1 MIYLGRVKYKFIMN
15 IKNSA
20 FATIGKGMLFMNRN
34 KKGLH
39 KVTANVLSLTL
50 ASVMAAGTVGEA
62 VSAVPVYAAESSQT
76 ENSGTG
82 VSVYLNGTLSGDN
95 QGDGTTKEKAVS
107 SIDQA
112 LKLAGSKGTILVC
125 GPVTIS
131 SEKAVT
137 IPEGVQIKRAD
148 GYTGAIMKITGKGK
162 LTLTGGNLQSSDVDT
177 SGAELGKE
185 AFVQGTKTEAKKAG
199 QITMNSQV
207 TIASPEA
214 WNSFDFAA
222 AGFSGEGSF
231 AWASQTAPEEYQ
243 TTVQVIF
250 TPADTKNY
258 DYSKVEGWDAAKG
271 AVIRNV
277 EVTVES
283 LKPSEPASSEGDTG
297 ENNTQEQ
304 TPPEETVEA
313 PETPE
318 EQEPEETVPVAG
330 SVTVPGEI
338 TLSKPEDIKNFDFG
352 KAGFAGEGSFAWE
365 EETVP
370 TAYETEIKVVF
381 TPSDIEG
388 KDYSQVEGWD
398 AQKNQVIRTVKVL
411 VESLK
416 EDSNTDNAPADN
428 TDKDNEK
435 ENGESGD
442 NTKEDADTEQ
452 GKQDQTGSD
461 QENASDQDNIEDQT
475 ENPDTEEKKPGTAEE
490 DQGTS
495 NDQKEED
502 QESQES
508 SNGQEEEAPKDEESS
523 NDQKEEDRESQE
535 SSNGQEGEAPKD
547 EESSQE
553 ENTQETDEDF
563 IQAEAG
569 KTGEVAQ
576 EIPQAIPVGSLIDE
590 NTGVRVEGDFLPYY
604 VDLQVSYN
612 DELDQ
617 LPDAGI
623 GQILS
628 AYEIKLWDLK
638 ENEEYKIPEGNKVR
652 VMIPLPENADS
663 FSQLS
668 IAHYLGNS
676 EYEYYTLPTEE
687 YPGNL
692 TIITIEGIEYLTFET
707 ASFSP
712 FNVGGSQLVGPGT
725 QLPQSGSSS
734 QNTGNNS
741 SSGTSAGTSS
751 TGNSQTGSSSSGQSV
766 IQPSGN
772 SGSQTST
779 SSSQSRKTGNQSSSS
794 KVTRVVKTGDNA
806 PIILYAAT
814 AAAALIL
821 AAVTFIIGKKKRS

>member
-1 MIYLGRVKYKFIMN
+1 MN

-199 QITMNSQV
+199 QVTMNSQV

-318 EQEPEETVPVAG
+318 DQEPEETVPAAG

-338 TLSKPEDIKNFDFG
+338 TLSKPEDIKNFDFA

-428 TDKDNEK
+428 TDKDKDNEK

-461 QENASDQDNIEDQT
+461 QENASDQNNIEDQT
-475 ENPDTEEKKPGTAEE
+475 ENPDTEEKDPGTAEE

-495 NDQKEED
+495 NDQKEEE

-508 SNGQEEEAPKDEESS
+508 SNDQEKETSKDEE
-523 NDQKEEDRESQE
+523 
-535 SSNGQEGEAPKD
+535 A
-547 EESSQE
+547 SQE
-553 ENTQETDEDF
+553 ENSQETEEDF
-563 IQAEAG
+563 VQAEEG

>member
-1 MIYLGRVKYKFIMN
+1 MN

-199 QITMNSQV
+199 QVTMNSQV

-231 AWASQTAPEEYQ
+231 AWASQTVPEEYQ

-304 TPPEETVEA
+304 TPPEETVEV

>member
-1 MIYLGRVKYKFIMN
+1 MN

-199 QITMNSQV
+199 QVTMNSQV

-365 EETVP
+365 KETVP
-370 TAYETEIKVVF
+370 IAYETEIKVVF

-490 DQGTS
+490 DQGT
-495 NDQKEED
+495 
-502 QESQES
+502 
-508 SNGQEEEAPKDEESS
+508 S

>member
-1 MIYLGRVKYKFIMN
+1 MN

-199 QITMNSQV
+199 QVTMNSQV

-304 TPPEETVEA
+304 MPPEETVEA

-318 EQEPEETVPVAG
+318 EQEPEETVPAAG

-338 TLSKPEDIKNFDFG
+338 TLSKPEDIKNFDFA

-428 TDKDNEK
+428 IDKDNEK

-475 ENPDTEEKKPGTAEE
+475 ENPDTEEKDPGTAEE

-495 NDQKEED
+495 NDQKEEE

-508 SNGQEEEAPKDEESS
+508 SNDQEKETSKDEEAS
-523 NDQKEEDRESQE
+523 R
-535 SSNGQEGEAPKD
+535 
-547 EESSQE
+547 E

-563 IQAEAG
+563 VQAEEG

>member
-1 MIYLGRVKYKFIMN
+1 MN

-199 QITMNSQV
+199 QVTMNSQV

-370 TAYETEIKVVF
+370 IAYETEIKVVF

>member
-1 MIYLGRVKYKFIMN
+1 MN

-148 GYTGAIMKITGKGK
+148 GYTGAIMKIKGKGK

-277 EVTVES
+277 EVTAES

-304 TPPEETVEA
+304 MPPEETVEA

-318 EQEPEETVPVAG
+318 EQEPEETVPAAG
-330 SVTVPGEI
+330 AVTVPGEI

-428 TDKDNEK
+428 TDKDKDNEK

-475 ENPDTEEKKPGTAEE
+475 ENPDTEEKEPGTAEE

-495 NDQKEED
+495 NDQKEEE

-508 SNGQEEEAPKDEESS
+508 SNDQEKETSKDEE
-523 NDQKEEDRESQE
+523 
-535 SSNGQEGEAPKD
+535 A
-547 EESSQE
+547 SQE
-553 ENTQETDEDF
+553 ENSQETEEDF
-563 IQAEAG
+563 VQAEEG

>member
-1 MIYLGRVKYKFIMN
+1 MN

-199 QITMNSQV
+199 QVTMNSQV

-304 TPPEETVEA
+304 TPPEETVEV

-428 TDKDNEK
+428 TDKDKDNEK

-475 ENPDTEEKKPGTAEE
+475 ENPDTEEKDPGTAEE

-495 NDQKEED
+495 NDQKEEE

-508 SNGQEEEAPKDEESS
+508 SNDQEKETSKDEEAS
-523 NDQKEEDRESQE
+523 R
-535 SSNGQEGEAPKD
+535 
-547 EESSQE
+547 E
-553 ENTQETDEDF
+553 ENTQETEEDF
-563 IQAEAG
+563 VQAEEG

>member
-1 MIYLGRVKYKFIMN
+1 MN

-199 QITMNSQV
+199 QVTMNSQV

>member
-1 MIYLGRVKYKFIMN
+1 
-15 IKNSA
+15 
-20 FATIGKGMLFMNRN
+20 MLFMNRN

-199 QITMNSQV
+199 QVTMNSQV

-475 ENPDTEEKKPGTAEE
+475 ENPDTEEKEPGTAEE

-495 NDQKEED
+495 NDQKEEE

-508 SNGQEEEAPKDEESS
+508 SNDQEKETSKDEE
-523 NDQKEEDRESQE
+523 
-535 SSNGQEGEAPKD
+535 A
-547 EESSQE
+547 SQE
-553 ENTQETDEDF
+553 ENSQETEEDF
-563 IQAEAG
+563 VQAEEG

>member
-1 MIYLGRVKYKFIMN
+1 MN

-199 QITMNSQV
+199 QVTMNSQV

-475 ENPDTEEKKPGTAEE
+475 ENPDTEEKEPGTAEE

-495 NDQKEED
+495 DDQKEEE

-508 SNGQEEEAPKDEESS
+508 SNDQEKETSKDEEAS
-523 NDQKEEDRESQE
+523 R
-535 SSNGQEGEAPKD
+535 
-547 EESSQE
+547 E
-553 ENTQETDEDF
+553 ENTQETEEDF
-563 IQAEAG
+563 VQAEEG

-638 ENEEYKIPEGNKVR
+638 GNEEYKIPEGNKVR

>member
-1 MIYLGRVKYKFIMN
+1 MN

-199 QITMNSQV
+199 QVTMNSQV

-304 TPPEETVEA
+304 TPPEETVEV

-435 ENGESGD
+435 ETGERGD

-502 QESQES
+502 Q
-508 SNGQEEEAPKDEESS
+508 
-523 NDQKEEDRESQE
+523 ESQE

-687 YPGNL
+687 CPGNL

>member
-1 MIYLGRVKYKFIMN
+1 MN

-199 QITMNSQV
+199 QVTMNSQV

-475 ENPDTEEKKPGTAEE
+475 ENPDTEEKEPGTAEE

-495 NDQKEED
+495 NDQKEEE

-508 SNGQEEEAPKDEESS
+508 SNDQEKETSKDEEAS
-523 NDQKEEDRESQE
+523 R
-535 SSNGQEGEAPKD
+535 
-547 EESSQE
+547 E

>member
-1 MIYLGRVKYKFIMN
+1 MN

-199 QITMNSQV
+199 QVTMNSQV

-231 AWASQTAPEEYQ
+231 AWASQTVPEEYQ

-304 TPPEETVEA
+304 TPPEETVEV

-318 EQEPEETVPVAG
+318 EQEPEETVPAAG

>member
-1 MIYLGRVKYKFIMN
+1 MN

-148 GYTGAIMKITGKGK
+148 GYTGAIMKIKGKGK

-199 QITMNSQV
+199 QVTMNSQV

-277 EVTVES
+277 EVTAES

-318 EQEPEETVPVAG
+318 EQEPEETVPAAG

-428 TDKDNEK
+428 TDKDKDNEK

-475 ENPDTEEKKPGTAEE
+475 ENPDTEEKEPGTAEE

-495 NDQKEED
+495 NDQKEEE

-508 SNGQEEEAPKDEESS
+508 SNDQEKETSKDEE
-523 NDQKEEDRESQE
+523 
-535 SSNGQEGEAPKD
+535 A
-547 EESSQE
+547 SQE
-553 ENTQETDEDF
+553 ENSQETEEDF
-563 IQAEAG
+563 VQAEEG

>member
-1 MIYLGRVKYKFIMN
+1 MN

-148 GYTGAIMKITGKGK
+148 GYTGAIMKIKGKGK

-199 QITMNSQV
+199 QVTMNSQV

-277 EVTVES
+277 EVTAES

-304 TPPEETVEA
+304 MPPEETVEA

-318 EQEPEETVPVAG
+318 EQEPEETVPAAG
-330 SVTVPGEI
+330 AVTVPGEI

-428 TDKDNEK
+428 TDKDKDNEK

-475 ENPDTEEKKPGTAEE
+475 ENPDTEEKEPGTAEE

-495 NDQKEED
+495 NDQKEEE

-508 SNGQEEEAPKDEESS
+508 SNDQEKETSKDEE
-523 NDQKEEDRESQE
+523 
-535 SSNGQEGEAPKD
+535 A
-547 EESSQE
+547 SQE
-553 ENTQETDEDF
+553 ENSQETDEDF
-563 IQAEAG
+563 IQAEEG

>member
-1 MIYLGRVKYKFIMN
+1 MN

-199 QITMNSQV
+199 QVTMNSQV

-304 TPPEETVEA
+304 TPPEETVEV

-508 SNGQEEEAPKDEESS
+508 SNGQE
-523 NDQKEEDRESQE
+523 
-535 SSNGQEGEAPKD
+535 GEAPKD

-687 YPGNL
+687 CPGNL

>member
-1 MIYLGRVKYKFIMN
+1 MN

-199 QITMNSQV
+199 QVTMNSQV

-475 ENPDTEEKKPGTAEE
+475 ENPDTEEKDPGTAEE

-495 NDQKEED
+495 NDQKEEE

-508 SNGQEEEAPKDEESS
+508 SNDQEKETSKDEEAS
-523 NDQKEEDRESQE
+523 R
-535 SSNGQEGEAPKD
+535 
-547 EESSQE
+547 E
-553 ENTQETDEDF
+553 ENTQETEEDF
-563 IQAEAG
+563 VQAEEG

-687 YPGNL
+687 CPGNL

>member
-1 MIYLGRVKYKFIMN
+1 MN

-148 GYTGAIMKITGKGK
+148 GYTGAIMKIKGKGK

-199 QITMNSQV
+199 QVTMNSQV

-277 EVTVES
+277 EVTAES

-304 TPPEETVEA
+304 MPPEETVEA

-318 EQEPEETVPVAG
+318 EQEPEETVPAAG
-330 SVTVPGEI
+330 AVTVPGEI

-428 TDKDNEK
+428 TDKDKDNEK

-475 ENPDTEEKKPGTAEE
+475 ENPDTEEKEPGTAEE

-495 NDQKEED
+495 NDQKEEE

-508 SNGQEEEAPKDEESS
+508 SNDQEKETSKDEE
-523 NDQKEEDRESQE
+523 
-535 SSNGQEGEAPKD
+535 A
-547 EESSQE
+547 SQE
-553 ENTQETDEDF
+553 ENSQETEEDF
-563 IQAEAG
+563 VQAEEG

-814 AAAALIL
+814 ASAALIL

>member
-1 MIYLGRVKYKFIMN
+1 MN

-177 SGAELGKE
+177 SCAELGKE

-199 QITMNSQV
+199 QVTMNSQV

-318 EQEPEETVPVAG
+318 EQEPEETVPAAG

-475 ENPDTEEKKPGTAEE
+475 ENPDTEEKEPGTAEE

-495 NDQKEED
+495 NDQKEEE

-508 SNGQEEEAPKDEESS
+508 SNDQEKETSKDEEASREENS
-523 NDQKEEDRESQE
+523 QETEED
-535 SSNGQEGEAPKD
+535 
-547 EESSQE
+547 
-553 ENTQETDEDF
+553 F
-563 IQAEAG
+563 VQAEEG

>member
-1 MIYLGRVKYKFIMN
+1 MN

-199 QITMNSQV
+199 QVTMNSQV

-461 QENASDQDNIEDQT
+461 QENASDQNNIEDQT
-475 ENPDTEEKKPGTAEE
+475 ENPDTEEKDPGTAEE

-495 NDQKEED
+495 NDQKEEE

-508 SNGQEEEAPKDEESS
+508 SNDQEKETSKDEE
-523 NDQKEEDRESQE
+523 
-535 SSNGQEGEAPKD
+535 A
-547 EESSQE
+547 SQE
-553 ENTQETDEDF
+553 ENTQETEEDF
-563 IQAEAG
+563 VQAEEG

>member
-1 MIYLGRVKYKFIMN
+1 MN

-199 QITMNSQV
+199 QVTMNSQV

-304 TPPEETVEA
+304 MPPEETVEA

-338 TLSKPEDIKNFDFG
+338 TLSKPEDIKNFDFA
-352 KAGFAGEGSFAWE
+352 KAGFAGEGSFVWE

-461 QENASDQDNIEDQT
+461 QENASAQDNIEDQT
-475 ENPDTEEKKPGTAEE
+475 ETEDPDTEEKEPGTAEE
-490 DQGTS
+490 DQET
-495 NDQKEED
+495 
-502 QESQES
+502 
-508 SNGQEEEAPKDEESS
+508 S

-751 TGNSQTGSSSSGQSV
+751 TGNSQTGSSSSGQNV

-806 PIILYAAT
+806 PIILYVAT

>member
-1 MIYLGRVKYKFIMN
+1 MN

-199 QITMNSQV
+199 QVTMNSQV

-283 LKPSEPASSEGDTG
+283 LEPSEPASSEGDIG

-318 EQEPEETVPVAG
+318 EQEPEETVPAAG

-338 TLSKPEDIKNFDFG
+338 TLSKPEDIKNFDFA

-475 ENPDTEEKKPGTAEE
+475 ENPDTEEKEPGTAEE

-495 NDQKEED
+495 NDQKEEE

-508 SNGQEEEAPKDEESS
+508 SNDQEKETSKDEEASREENS
-523 NDQKEEDRESQE
+523 QETEED
-535 SSNGQEGEAPKD
+535 
-547 EESSQE
+547 
-553 ENTQETDEDF
+553 F
-563 IQAEAG
+563 VQAEEG

>member
-1 MIYLGRVKYKFIMN
+1 MN

-199 QITMNSQV
+199 QVTMNSQV

-258 DYSKVEGWDAAKG
+258 EYSKVEGWDAAKG

-338 TLSKPEDIKNFDFG
+338 TLSKPEDIKNFDFA

-475 ENPDTEEKKPGTAEE
+475 ENPDTEEKDPGTAEE

-495 NDQKEED
+495 NDQKEEE

-508 SNGQEEEAPKDEESS
+508 SNDQEKETSKDEE
-523 NDQKEEDRESQE
+523 
-535 SSNGQEGEAPKD
+535 A
-547 EESSQE
+547 SQE

-563 IQAEAG
+563 VQAEEG

-734 QNTGNNS
+734 HNTGNNS

-821 AAVTFIIGKKKRS
+821 AAVTFIISKKKRS

>member
-1 MIYLGRVKYKFIMN
+1 MN

-148 GYTGAIMKITGKGK
+148 GYTGAIMKIKGKGK

-199 QITMNSQV
+199 QVTMNSQV

-304 TPPEETVEA
+304 MPPEETVEA

-318 EQEPEETVPVAG
+318 EQEPEETVPAAG
-330 SVTVPGEI
+330 AVTVPGEI

-428 TDKDNEK
+428 TDKDKDNEK

-475 ENPDTEEKKPGTAEE
+475 ENPDTEEKDPGTAEE

-495 NDQKEED
+495 NDQKEEE

-508 SNGQEEEAPKDEESS
+508 SNDQEKETSKDEE
-523 NDQKEEDRESQE
+523 
-535 SSNGQEGEAPKD
+535 A
-547 EESSQE
+547 SQE
-553 ENTQETDEDF
+553 ENSQETEEDF
-563 IQAEAG
+563 VQAEEG

>member
-1 MIYLGRVKYKFIMN
+1 MN

-199 QITMNSQV
+199 QVTMNSQV

-250 TPADTKNY
+250 TPSDTKNY

-365 EETVP
+365 KETVP
-370 TAYETEIKVVF
+370 IAYETEIKVVF

-523 NDQKEEDRESQE
+523 N
-535 SSNGQEGEAPKD
+535 GQEGEAPKD

-576 EIPQAIPVGSLIDE
+576 ENPQAIPVGSLIDE

>member
-1 MIYLGRVKYKFIMN
+1 MN

-199 QITMNSQV
+199 QVTMNSQV

-475 ENPDTEEKKPGTAEE
+475 ENPDTEEKEPGTAEE

>member
-1 MIYLGRVKYKFIMN
+1 MN

-199 QITMNSQV
+199 QVTMNSQV

-365 EETVP
+365 KETVP
-370 TAYETEIKVVF
+370 IAYETEIKVVF

-428 TDKDNEK
+428 TDKDKDKDNEK

-495 NDQKEED
+495 NDQKEEE

-508 SNGQEEEAPKDEESS
+508 SND
-523 NDQKEEDRESQE
+523 
-535 SSNGQEGEAPKD
+535 QEGEAPKD

-794 KVTRVVKTGDNA
+794 KVTHVVKTGDNA

>member
-1 MIYLGRVKYKFIMN
+1 MN

-199 QITMNSQV
+199 QVTMNSQV

-475 ENPDTEEKKPGTAEE
+475 ENPDTEEKEPGTAEE

-495 NDQKEED
+495 DDQKEEE

-508 SNGQEEEAPKDEESS
+508 SNDQEKETSKDEEAS
-523 NDQKEEDRESQE
+523 R
-535 SSNGQEGEAPKD
+535 
-547 EESSQE
+547 E
-553 ENTQETDEDF
+553 ENTQETEEDF

-692 TIITIEGIEYLTFET
+692 TIITIEGIGYLTFET

-779 SSSQSRKTGNQSSSS
+779 SSSQSRKTGNQSSYS

>member
-1 MIYLGRVKYKFIMN
+1 MN

-199 QITMNSQV
+199 QVTMNSQV

-304 TPPEETVEA
+304 TPPEETVEV

-495 NDQKEED
+495 NDQKEEE

-508 SNGQEEEAPKDEESS
+508 SNDQEKETSKDEEAS
-523 NDQKEEDRESQE
+523 R
-535 SSNGQEGEAPKD
+535 
-547 EESSQE
+547 E
-553 ENTQETDEDF
+553 ENTQETEEDF

>member
-1 MIYLGRVKYKFIMN
+1 MN

-199 QITMNSQV
+199 QVTMNSQV

-452 GKQDQTGSD
+452 GKQDQTGLD

-794 KVTRVVKTGDNA
+794 KVTHVVKTGDNA

>member
-1 MIYLGRVKYKFIMN
+1 MN

-231 AWASQTAPEEYQ
+231 AWVSQTAPEEYQ
-243 TTVQVIF
+243 ITVQVIF

-428 TDKDNEK
+428 TDKDKDNEK

-475 ENPDTEEKKPGTAEE
+475 ENPDTEEKDPGTAEE

-495 NDQKEED
+495 NDQKEEE

-508 SNGQEEEAPKDEESS
+508 SNDQEKETSKDEEAS
-523 NDQKEEDRESQE
+523 R
-535 SSNGQEGEAPKD
+535 
-547 EESSQE
+547 E
-553 ENTQETDEDF
+553 ENTQETEEDF
-563 IQAEAG
+563 VQAEEG

>member
-1 MIYLGRVKYKFIMN
+1 MN

-199 QITMNSQV
+199 QVTMNSQV

-475 ENPDTEEKKPGTAEE
+475 ENPDTEEKEPGTAEE

-495 NDQKEED
+495 NDQKEEE

-508 SNGQEEEAPKDEESS
+508 SNDQEKETSKDEEAS
-523 NDQKEEDRESQE
+523 R
-535 SSNGQEGEAPKD
+535 
-547 EESSQE
+547 E
-553 ENTQETDEDF
+553 ENTQETEEDF
-563 IQAEAG
+563 VQAEEG

-687 YPGNL
+687 CPGNL

>member
-1 MIYLGRVKYKFIMN
+1 MN

-185 AFVQGTKTEAKKAG
+185 AFVQGTKTEAQKAG
-199 QITMNSQV
+199 QVTMNSQV

-304 TPPEETVEA
+304 TPPEETVEV

-612 DELDQ
+612 NELDQ

>member
-318 EQEPEETVPVAG
+318 EQEPEETVPAAG

-338 TLSKPEDIKNFDFG
+338 TLSKPEDIKNFDFA

-428 TDKDNEK
+428 TDKDKDKDNEK

-475 ENPDTEEKKPGTAEE
+475 ENPDTEEKEPGTAEE

-495 NDQKEED
+495 NDQKEEE

-508 SNGQEEEAPKDEESS
+508 SNDQEKETSKDEE
-523 NDQKEEDRESQE
+523 
-535 SSNGQEGEAPKD
+535 A
-547 EESSQE
+547 SQE

-563 IQAEAG
+563 VQAEEG

-779 SSSQSRKTGNQSSSS
+779 SSSQSRKTGNQSSYS

>member
-1 MIYLGRVKYKFIMN
+1 MN

-148 GYTGAIMKITGKGK
+148 GYTGAIMKIKGKGK

-199 QITMNSQV
+199 QVTMNSQV

-277 EVTVES
+277 EVTAES

-304 TPPEETVEA
+304 MPPEETVEA

-318 EQEPEETVPVAG
+318 EQEPEETVPAAG
-330 SVTVPGEI
+330 AVTVPGEI

-428 TDKDNEK
+428 TDKDKDNEK

-475 ENPDTEEKKPGTAEE
+475 ENPDTEEKEPGTAEE

-495 NDQKEED
+495 NDQKEEE

-508 SNGQEEEAPKDEESS
+508 SNDQEKETSKDEE
-523 NDQKEEDRESQE
+523 
-535 SSNGQEGEAPKD
+535 A
-547 EESSQE
+547 SQE
-553 ENTQETDEDF
+553 ENSQETEEDF
-563 IQAEAG
+563 VQAEEG

>member
-1 MIYLGRVKYKFIMN
+1 
-15 IKNSA
+15 
-20 FATIGKGMLFMNRN
+20 MNRN

-50 ASVMAAGTVGEA
+50 ASVMAAGAAGEA

-76 ENSGTG
+76 ENTGTG
-82 VSVYLNGTLSGDN
+82 PSVYLNGTLSGTS
-95 QGDGTTKEKAVS
+95 QGDGTTKEKAVA

-112 LKLAGSKGTILVC
+112 LKLAGSKGTILAC
-125 GPVTIS
+125 GQVTIS

-137 IPEGVQIKRAD
+137 IPEGVQIKRAN
-148 GYTGAIMKITGKGK
+148 GYTGAIIKITGKGK

-185 AFVQGTKTEAKKAG
+185 AFVQETKTEAKKAG
-199 QITMNSQV
+199 QVTMKSQV

-231 AWASQTAPEEYQ
+231 AWASQTAPGEYQ

-277 EVTVES
+277 EVTIES
-283 LKPSEPASSEGDTG
+283 LKPSEPAPPEEDTG
-297 ENNTQEQ
+297 EDNTQEQ
-304 TPPEETVEA
+304 MPPEETVEA

-318 EQEPEETVPVAG
+318 EQEPEETVPAAG

-475 ENPDTEEKKPGTAEE
+475 ENSDTEEKEPGTAEE

-495 NDQKEED
+495 NDQKEE

-508 SNGQEEEAPKDEESS
+508 SNDQEKETSKDEEAS
-523 NDQKEEDRESQE
+523 R
-535 SSNGQEGEAPKD
+535 
-547 EESSQE
+547 E

-563 IQAEAG
+563 VQAEEG

>member
-1 MIYLGRVKYKFIMN
+1 MN

-199 QITMNSQV
+199 QVTMNSQV

-304 TPPEETVEA
+304 MPPEETVEA

-318 EQEPEETVPVAG
+318 EQEPEETVPAAG

-338 TLSKPEDIKNFDFG
+338 TLSKPEDIKNFDFA

-428 TDKDNEK
+428 TDKDKDNEK

-475 ENPDTEEKKPGTAEE
+475 ENPDTEEKEPGTAEE

-495 NDQKEED
+495 NDQKEEE

-508 SNGQEEEAPKDEESS
+508 SNDQEKETSKDEEAS
-523 NDQKEEDRESQE
+523 R
-535 SSNGQEGEAPKD
+535 
-547 EESSQE
+547 E
-553 ENTQETDEDF
+553 ENSQETDEDF
-563 IQAEAG
+563 VQAEEG
-569 KTGEVAQ
+569 KTGEVAK

>member
-1 MIYLGRVKYKFIMN
+1 MN

-318 EQEPEETVPVAG
+318 EQEPEETVPAAG

-428 TDKDNEK
+428 TDKDKDNEK

-475 ENPDTEEKKPGTAEE
+475 ENPDTEEKDPGTAEE

-495 NDQKEED
+495 NDQKEEE

-508 SNGQEEEAPKDEESS
+508 SNDQEKETSKDEE
-523 NDQKEEDRESQE
+523 
-535 SSNGQEGEAPKD
+535 A
-547 EESSQE
+547 SQE
-553 ENTQETDEDF
+553 ENTQETEEDF
-563 IQAEAG
+563 VQAEEG

-779 SSSQSRKTGNQSSSS
+779 SSSQNRNTGNQSSSS
-794 KVTRVVKTGDNA
+794 KVTHVVKTGDNA